1 MYHIGLIRPFRAQHF
16 LIGGDWGAENAL
28 HSHDYRVE
36 WTLGGP
42 ELDRHGYLLDL
53 LAVEAYLDEA
63 VERVRDRTLNDL
75 AEFRGINP
83 SVERL
88 ARLLSDWLLAAR
100 PRWDP
105 DLRQGQSLVKVWEHD
120 TAWASWSEALTGPG
134 GPR

>member
-1 MYHIGLIRPFRAQHF
+1 VYHIGLIRPFRALHF
-16 LIGGDWGAENAL
+16 LIGGDWGAENSL

-63 VERVRDRTLNDL
+63 VDRVRDRTLNNL
-75 AEFRGINP
+75 PEFQDINP

-88 ARLLSDWLLAAR
+88 ARSLSDWLVAGR

-105 DLRQGQSLVKVWEHD
+105 EVRLGQSLVKVWEHE
-120 TAWASWSEALTGPG
+120 TAWASWSEALPRPG

>member
-1 MYHIGLIRPFRAQHF
+1 VYHIGLIRPFRAHHF
-16 LIGGDWGAENAL
+16 LIGGDWGAENTL

-63 VERVRDRTLNDL
+63 VDRVRDRTLNDL
-75 AEFRGINP
+75 PDFQDINP

-88 ARLLSDWLLAAR
+88 ARSLSDWLVSMR

-105 DLRQGQSLVKVWEHD
+105 ELRLGQSLVKVWEHE
-120 TAWASWSEALTGPG
+120 TAWASWTEALPRLGRPG
-134 GPR
+134 